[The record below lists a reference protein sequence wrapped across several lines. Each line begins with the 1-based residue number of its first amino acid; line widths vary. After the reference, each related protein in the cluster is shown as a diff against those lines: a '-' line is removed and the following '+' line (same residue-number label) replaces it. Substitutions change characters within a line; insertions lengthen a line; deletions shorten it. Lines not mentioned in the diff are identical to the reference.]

1 MKKAGLIFFLISC
14 CLFSQAQ
21 ISFKTLVTNGPVVE
35 GESFIVQYIL
45 ETTDYATTEF
55 FPPVFKDFRLVSEPT
70 VHEGTSY
77 GGGGKT
83 QVKNVV
89 FNLEPLRP
97 GRFSIPIA
105 QAKVNEEFVKS
116 NSVQVQVISRA
127 EAAKKIQA
135 MQQMQGSSEYFLKP
149 GDDPYQKIRD
159 NLFMKVLVDRKSCF
173 VGEPI
178 TATFKLYSR
187 MVSQSDIVKNPGF
200 YGFTVMDVIGLND
213 KQIDAEIINGKKFD
227 VHTVRK
233 VQLYPLRAGSFTIDP
248 MEVENSVEFSR
259 SIVNKKPE
267 QKIIEGVLPPDNTP
281 DATSNTETYK
291 SNMSSPA
298 VKITV
303 KPSPE
308 KNQPAEYSGATGH
321 FSLSASVN
329 KNRLDKNEE
338 GQLTV
343 TLTGKGNFTQL
354 SAPVIHWPDSLEG
367 FEPKITD
374 ELDIHVA
381 PVKGTRTF
389 HYLFVSATAGGYVIP
404 AISFS
409 FFDPDSAT
417 YKTITTEPITITI
430 NNKEAA
436 RSNLQKAENTT
447 TSGSNYIMIWS
458 LAIALL
464 LIAAVA
470 LLVVNRKK
478 KKAAIKQPVV
488 EQSPA
493 IPSVSAIMTPAELV
507 IKDNDKIFYTTC
519 QQCIWKFF
527 TFYFG
532 LTGSGMNAR
541 NLVAVMRQQ
550 QVDEK
555 NQKEIVELL
564 QECETGIFAGA
575 TMDTDRHVLLEKING
590 SLNQIAGYVKF

>member
-1 MKKAGLIFFLISC
+1 MKKAGLIFFLISS
-14 CLFSQAQ
+14 CLFSHAQ

-55 FPPVFKDFRLVSEPT
+55 FPPAFKDFRLVSGPT

-89 FNLEPLRP
+89 FSLEPLRP

-105 QAKVNEEFVKS
+105 QAKVNDEFVKS
-116 NSVQVQVISRA
+116 NSVQVQVISRD
-127 EAAKKIQA
+127 EAAKKRQA
-135 MQQMQGSSEYFLKP
+135 MQQMQGGSEYFLKP

-159 NLFMKVLVDRKSCF
+159 NLFMKVMVDRKSCF

-259 SIVNKKPE
+259 SIVNKKSE
-267 QKIIEGVLPPDNTP
+267 QKIVEGVLPPDNTP
-281 DATSNTETYK
+281 DATNNTETYK

-321 FSLSASVN
+321 FSLTTSVN
-329 KNRLDKNEE
+329 KNSLDKNEE

-367 FEPKITD
+367 FDPKITD

-417 YKTITTEPITITI
+417 YKTITTKPITITI
-430 NNKEAA
+430 NNKEAG
-436 RSNLQKAENTT
+436 RHNLQKAENAT
-447 TSGSNYIMIWS
+447 TSGSNHIMSWS

-464 LIAAVA
+464 LIAAGT
-470 LLVVNRKK
+470 LLVINRKK
-478 KKAAIKQPVV
+478 KKAVIKQPVI
-488 EQSPA
+488 EESPTR
-493 IPSVSAIMTPAELV
+493 PSLITIMTPAELV
-507 IKDNDKIFYTTC
+507 IKDSDNIFYTTC

-527 TFYFG
+527 TLYFG

-575 TMDTDRHVLLEKING
+575 TMDTDRHVLLKKING
-590 SLNQIAGYVKF
+590 SLNEIAVYVKS